1 MTSFFS
7 NIWLLAKKELAD
19 SFRSSLLYVLTGFF
33 SLLMGWLFFN
43 YLVLSSEMT
52 AGTLLQSV
60 FNPIFGNM
68 NFIFLFFAPLLTMHS
83 FALEKRQGTLGLLLL
98 SNLSHIQI
106 ILGKFIAIVLSTI
119 FMLSFTLILPLILSF
134 AGYSQWALIFTG
146 YAGIIFSICC
156 YVSVGIFASSLTDN
170 PVISAV
176 ISFCILMGMM
186 LIVLSAN
193 ASDNP
198 IVGEILS
205 YLAIPFHYEGFV
217 RGAVKSYSLVYFVSV
232 TGFFLWLSERSLE
245 SRNW

>member
-1 MTSFFS
+1 MSSFIS
-7 NIWLLAKKELAD
+7 NIWLMTKKEVAD
-19 SFRSSLLYVLTGFF
+19 SFSSSLVYVLTGLF
-33 SLLMGWLFFN
+33 SLLIGWLFF
-43 YLVLSSEMT
+43 YVILSSEMT

-98 SNLSHIQI
+98 SNLSHIEI
-106 ILGKFIAIVLSTI
+106 ILGKFFAVMVTTL
-119 FMLSFTLILPLILSF
+119 FMLSFTLILPLILAI
-134 AGYSQWALIFTG
+134 AGYSEWSFILTG
-146 YAGIIFSICC
+146 YLGIVFSVCC
-156 YVSVGIFASSLTDN
+156 YVAVGIFASSLTDN

-176 ISFCILMGMM
+176 LSFCILLGMM

-193 ASDNP
+193 ASENP
-198 IVGEILS
+198 LVGEILS
-205 YLAIPFHYEGFV
+205 YIAIPFHYEGFI
-217 RGAVKSYSLVYFVSV
+217 RGAIKSYSLIYFASV

>member
-1 MTSFFS
+1 MSSFTS
-7 NIWLLAKKELAD
+7 NIWLLTKKEIAD
-19 SFRSSLLYVLTGFF
+19 SFSSSLVYVLTGLF
-33 SLLMGWLFFN
+33 SLLIGWLFYN
-43 YLVLSSEMT
+43 YVVLSTEMT
-52 AGTLLQSV
+52 AGTLLHSV

-98 SNLSHIQI
+98 SNLSHIEI
-106 ILGKFIAIVLSTI
+106 ILGKFLAVIFTTL
-119 FMLSFTLILPLILSF
+119 FMLSFTLILPLILAI
-134 AGYSQWALIFTG
+134 AGYSEWSFVLTG
-146 YAGIIFSICC
+146 YLGIIFSVCC
-156 YVSVGIFASSLTDN
+156 YVAVGIFASSLTDN

-176 ISFCILMGMM
+176 LSFCILLGMM

-193 ASDNP
+193 ASQNP

-205 YLAIPFHYEGFV
+205 YVAIPFHYEGFI
-217 RGAVKSYSLVYFVSV
+217 RGAIKSYSLVYFASV

>member
-1 MTSFFS
+1 MMSYF
-7 NIWLLAKKELAD
+7 NGVWVLAKKELAD
-19 SFRSSLLYVLTGFF
+19 SFSSSLIYVLTGLF

-43 YLVLSSEMT
+43 YVVLSSEMT

-68 NFIFLFFAPLLTMHS
+68 NFVFLFFAPLLTMHT

-98 SNLSHIQI
+98 SNLGHSQI
-106 ILGKFIAIVLSTI
+106 VLGKFVAAVLTAT
-119 FMLSFTLILPLILSF
+119 FMLAFTLVLPLILAF
-134 AGYSQWALIFTG
+134 AGYSQWSVMLTG
-146 YAGIIFSICC
+146 YLGIIFSICC

-170 PVISAV
+170 PVIAAV
-176 ISFCILMGMM
+176 LSFCLLMGMM
-186 LIVLSAN
+186 LLVLSAN
-193 ASDNP
+193 ATENA

-205 YLAIPFHYEGFV
+205 YIAIPFHYEGFV
-217 RGAVKSYSLVYFVSV
+217 RGAIKSYSLLYFASL